1 MTEENPGAEIAA
13 LRLRIDELG
22 RQLQAAEAREVAA
35 QALVEQMQR
44 ALDTLP
50 QRVFWKDRELR
61 YLGAN
66 RAFAQDAGL
75 DSAAE
80 LIGKDD
86 YQMRWAPQ
94 ADLYRA
100 DDSAVVESGA
110 AKIGIEEPQ
119 YRGEE
124 IDAWLRTSKLPLTDA
139 EGRIIGIVGV
149 YEDVSEQKRKEAE
162 QRAALEH
169 MLANQEST
177 LREISTPLMPLSDNA
192 VAMPIVGHVD
202 AQRATQIMETLLEG
216 IAHYQADVALLDI
229 SGVRV
234 VDTQVADA
242 LIRTARAAQLLG
254 TQVVLTG
261 LSAEI
266 AQTIVQLGAE
276 MRSIL
281 TLATLRDG
289 LQYAMSRE

>member
-1 MTEENPGAEIAA
+1 MADQNPGAELAA
-13 LRLRIDELG
+13 LRQRVGELEQ
-22 RQLQAAEAREVAA
+22 QLQAAAAREAA
-35 QALVEQMQR
+35 LQATLAQMQR
-44 ALDTLP
+44 VLDTLP

-61 YLGAN
+61 YLGVN

-75 DSAAE
+75 DTTAE
-80 LIGKDD
+80 MIGKDD

-100 DDSAVVESGA
+100 DDSAVMQSGV

-119 YRGEE
+119 DRGDAIE
-124 IDAWLRTSKLPLTDA
+124 AWLRTSKIPLADA

-149 YEDVSEQKRKEAE
+149 YEDVSEQKRREAA
-162 QRAALEH
+162 QREALEQL
-169 MLANQEST
+169 LASQEHT

-216 IAHYQADVALLDI
+216 IARYQADVALLDI

-289 LQYAMSRE
+289 LQYAMSRV